1 MCGVSNRTATHTRDG
16 EKVYFHL
23 KARFK
28 PIPTP
33 SNSCS
38 ISCRMGTAA
47 ISSVTDGAVSQVI
60 YPLKDIPGF
69 CSAYAFTPSRPGKGG
84 EEGATLYETQTEM
97 KTLSKNLSHGKMTPH
112 PRVIQTGTALQRLVT
127 HQTEQAM
134 GAVEGGKL
142 LEGME

>member
-1 MCGVSNRTATHTRDG
+1 MFPGN
-16 EKVYFHL
+16 
-23 KARFK
+23 
-28 PIPTP
+28 I
-33 SNSCS
+33 
-38 ISCRMGTAA
+38 CRMGSAA
-47 ISSVTDGAVSQVI
+47 ISSVTESSVSQVM

-112 PRVIQTGTALQRLVT
+112 PRVIQTGTVLQRLVT

-142 LEGME
+142 LEGMG